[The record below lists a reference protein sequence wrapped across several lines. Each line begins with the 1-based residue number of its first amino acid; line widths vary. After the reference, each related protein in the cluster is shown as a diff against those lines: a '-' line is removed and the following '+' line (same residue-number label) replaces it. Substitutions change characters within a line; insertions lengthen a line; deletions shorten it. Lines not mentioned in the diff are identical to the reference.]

1 MFMEVLKKEKFHRI
15 SQQLR
20 QKGGGVLPKRKI
32 YMAVTKDALSL
43 PLAVADSVAE
53 LAELRGVKKETIRSL
68 ISRGR
73 TGKIKRPG
81 YIVVEVEEDAPRK
94 EDMPREKDVPQKD
107 VPQKDAPQKDAPQEK
122 KESRRSRQSG
132 EFDGEIFRERIRLLR
147 KESGLTKKDFAAF
160 TGIAYITLYNYER
173 KDIVPGADML
183 FRIAVKTGCSVDW
196 LIGLKEEEENETD

>member
-43 PLAVADSVAE
+43 PLAVADSAAE
-53 LAELRGVKKETIRSL
+53 LAELRGVQVETIRSL

-81 YIVVEVEEDAPRK
+81 YIVVEVEEDAP
-94 EDMPREKDVPQKD
+94 P
-107 VPQKDAPQKDAPQEK
+107 EK
-122 KESRRSRQSG
+122 KAGRRKQTG

-147 KESGLTKKDFAAF
+147 EKNGMTQKDFAAF
-160 TGIAYITLYNYER
+160 TGTGHMTIYEYER
-173 KDIVPGADML
+173 KDKMPRVDML
-183 FRIAVKTGCSVDW
+183 FRIARKTGCSVDW
-196 LIGLKEEEENETD
+196 LIGLKEEEGNAEGNDL

>member
-1 MFMEVLKKEKFHRI
+1 M
-15 SQQLR
+15 
-20 QKGGGVLPKRKI
+20 KI

-43 PLAVADSVAE
+43 PLAVADSAAE
-53 LAELRGVKKETIRSL
+53 LAERRGVQVETIRSL
-68 ISRGR
+68 VSRGR

-81 YIVVEVEEDAPRK
+81 YIVVEVEEDAPR
-94 EDMPREKDVPQKD
+94 EKDVPRKE
-107 VPQKDAPQKDAPQEK
+107 DASQEKDAPQEK

-147 KESGLTKKDFAAF
+147 KESGMTKKDFAAF

-173 KDIVPGADML
+173 KEMVPGVDML

-196 LIGLKEEEENETD
+196 LIGLKEEEEK

>member
-1 MFMEVLKKEKFHRI
+1 M
-15 SQQLR
+15 
-20 QKGGGVLPKRKI
+20 PKRKI

-81 YIVVEVEEDAPRK
+81 YIVVEVEEDAPRE
-94 EDMPREKDVPQKD
+94 EDVPREKD
-107 VPQKDAPQKDAPQEK
+107 APQEDAPQEK

-132 EFDGEIFRERIRLLR
+132 EFDREIFRERIRLLR
-147 KESGLTKKDFAAF
+147 KESGMTKKDFAAF

-173 KDIVPGADML
+173 KDMVPGVDML

-196 LIGLKEEEENETD
+196 LIGLKEEEENAEGNDL

>member
-1 MFMEVLKKEKFHRI
+1 M
-15 SQQLR
+15 
-20 QKGGGVLPKRKI
+20 KI

-43 PLAVADSVAE
+43 PLAVADSAAE
-53 LAELRGVKKETIRSL
+53 LAELRGVQVETIRSL

-81 YIVVEVEEDAPRK
+81 YIVVEVEEDAP
-94 EDMPREKDVPQKD
+94 P
-107 VPQKDAPQKDAPQEK
+107 EK
-122 KESRRSRQSG
+122 KEIRRSRQSG

-147 KESGLTKKDFAAF
+147 KESGMTKKDFAAF

-183 FRIAVKTGCSVDW
+183 FRIAAGTGCSVDW
-196 LIGLKEEEENETD
+196 LIGLKEEENENFEMQTDND

>member
-1 MFMEVLKKEKFHRI
+1 MNR
-15 SQQLR
+15 
-20 QKGGGVLPKRKI
+20 KGGGVLPKRKI

-43 PLAVADSVAE
+43 PLAVADSAAE
-53 LAELRGVKKETIRSL
+53 LAELRGVQVETIRSL

-94 EDMPREKDVPQKD
+94 ED
-107 VPQKDAPQKDAPQEK
+107 APQEK

-147 KESGLTKKDFAAF
+147 EKNGMTQKDFAAF

-173 KDIVPGADML
+173 KEMVPGVDML
-183 FRIAVKTGCSVDW
+183 FRIAVKTGCLVDW
-196 LIGLKEEEENETD
+196 LIGLKEEEGKCRR

>member
-1 MFMEVLKKEKFHRI
+1 MNR
-15 SQQLR
+15 
-20 QKGGGVLPKRKI
+20 KGGGVLPKRKI

-68 ISRGR
+68 VSRGR

-94 EDMPREKDVPQKD
+94 EDMPRKEDVPREE
-107 VPQKDAPQKDAPQEK
+107 DAPQEK
-122 KESRRSRQSG
+122 KESRRSRQTG
-132 EFDGEIFRERIRLLR
+132 EFDREIFRERIRLLR
-147 KESGLTKKDFAAF
+147 KESGMTKKDFAAF

-173 KDIVPGADML
+173 KDMVPGVDML

-196 LIGLKEEEENETD
+196 LIGLKEEEENAEGNDL

>member
-1 MFMEVLKKEKFHRI
+1 M
-15 SQQLR
+15 
-20 QKGGGVLPKRKI
+20 PKI

-94 EDMPREKDVPQKD
+94 EDMPRKE
-107 VPQKDAPQKDAPQEK
+107 DAPREKDAPQEK

-132 EFDGEIFRERIRLLR
+132 EFDREIFRERIRLLR
-147 KESGLTKKDFAAF
+147 KESGMTKKDFAAF

-173 KDIVPGADML
+173 KEMVPGADML

-196 LIGLKEEEENETD
+196 LIGLKEEEGK

>member
-1 MFMEVLKKEKFHRI
+1 MFMEVLKMEKFHRI

-68 ISRGR
+68 VSRGR

-94 EDMPREKDVPQKD
+94 EDMPRKEDAPQE
-107 VPQKDAPQKDAPQEK
+107 KDAPREKDAPQEK
-122 KESRRSRQSG
+122 KESRRSRQNG

-147 KESGLTKKDFAAF
+147 KESGMTKKDFAAF

-173 KDIVPGADML
+173 KDMVPGVDML

-196 LIGLKEEEENETD
+196 LIGLKEEEEK

>member
-1 MFMEVLKKEKFHRI
+1 M
-15 SQQLR
+15 
-20 QKGGGVLPKRKI
+20 PKRKI

-68 ISRGR
+68 VSRGR

-94 EDMPREKDVPQKD
+94 EDMPRKEDVPRKE
-107 VPQKDAPQKDAPQEK
+107 DAPQEK
-122 KESRRSRQSG
+122 KEIRRSRQSG
-132 EFDGEIFRERIRLLR
+132 EFDREIFRERIRLLR
-147 KESGLTKKDFAAF
+147 KESGMTKKDFAAF

-196 LIGLKEEEENETD
+196 LIGLKEEKEG

>member
-1 MFMEVLKKEKFHRI
+1 MFMEVLKMEKFHRI

-94 EDMPREKDVPQKD
+94 ENMPRKEDAPQE
-107 VPQKDAPQKDAPQEK
+107 KDAPREKDAPQEK
-122 KESRRSRQSG
+122 KESRRSRQNG

-147 KESGLTKKDFAAF
+147 KESGMTKKDFAAF

-173 KDIVPGADML
+173 KDMVPGVDML

-196 LIGLKEEEENETD
+196 LIGLKEEEEK

>member
-1 MFMEVLKKEKFHRI
+1 MFMEVLKMEKFHRI

-68 ISRGR
+68 VSRGR

-94 EDMPREKDVPQKD
+94 EDMPRKEDAPQE
-107 VPQKDAPQKDAPQEK
+107 KDAPQEDAPQEK

-147 KESGLTKKDFAAF
+147 KESGMTKKDFAAF

-196 LIGLKEEEENETD
+196 LIGLKEEEGK

>member
-1 MFMEVLKKEKFHRI
+1 M
-15 SQQLR
+15 
-20 QKGGGVLPKRKI
+20 PKRKI

-68 ISRGR
+68 VSRGR

-107 VPQKDAPQKDAPQEK
+107 VPQKDVPQKDVPQKDAPQKDAPQEK

-132 EFDGEIFRERIRLLR
+132 EFDREIFRERIRLLR
-147 KESGLTKKDFAAF
+147 KESGMTKKDFAAF

-196 LIGLKEEEENETD
+196 LIGLKEEEGNAECNDI